1 MGGWESQIEGKL
13 IMFFKIKFPIYMTK
27 TLDYIMTPNT
37 FGGER
42 AQIST
47 HSLNKILHLGK
58 YMKTNQM
65 NKGKAIYSELAI

>member
-1 MGGWESQIEGKL
+1 
-13 IMFFKIKFPIYMTK
+13 MTK

-37 FGGER
+37 FGGVR
-42 AQIST
+42 AQISI

>member
-1 MGGWESQIEGKL
+1 
-13 IMFFKIKFPIYMTK
+13 MFFKIKFPIYMTK
-27 TLDYIMTPNT
+27 TLDYIMIPNT
-37 FGGER
+37 FGGVR
-42 AQIST
+42 AQISI